1 MDVRLQVGLNFKRLR
16 MARGLTQEQA
26 SELTGVSQQ
35 YISGLER
42 GRRNPTV
49 LTLHELSRPL
59 GGEPVDLL
67 IQIAE
72 DPPSS
77 VE

>member
-16 MARGLTQEQA
+16 IARGLTQEQA

-35 YISGLER
+35 YLSGLER

-59 GGEPVDLL
+59 GIDPMELL
-67 IQIAE
+67 RPI
-72 DPPSS
+72 
-77 VE
+77 VR